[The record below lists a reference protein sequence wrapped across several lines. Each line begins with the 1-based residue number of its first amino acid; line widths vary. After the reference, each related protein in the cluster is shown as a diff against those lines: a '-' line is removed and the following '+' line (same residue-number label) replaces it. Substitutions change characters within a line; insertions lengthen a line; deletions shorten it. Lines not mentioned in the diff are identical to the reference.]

1 MALVPFAKSII
12 LIGLLFHVYSVY
24 GQFKEAFPQPLH
36 VEDHPAWQQLS
47 QANEAGKWEEVF
59 KLAIALSDRYPEAE
73 NLYFYAA
80 NALYQ
85 NKQYANA
92 SQYYQTVVAISPFQ
106 SANLTAMVMGAMYAK
121 EPQIVKHALYLLS
134 FVPMSPAEKTQADH
148 QLQKILDNFASYV
161 NYGSVT
167 AALQQGLQQYSQSY
181 AAHMA
186 FHEQY
191 VNMLLNL
198 DLGKSNFPKEAFAQL
213 KTKTHAG
220 YYPTVLYN
228 YLLGKIAMSCLAGK
242 ERTESIFKDLLPD
255 FNASIADRLANPLSK
270 YLLYSQMERYAE
282 NLKDYESIIAAS
294 KIMLAELNASG
305 IAPTLSYK
313 VLINLADAFLK
324 KKDIAQAKE
333 YAQALATVIPKI
345 VNQRHK
351 MDAYNIA
358 SVAMSYVDKAKA
370 AQLFDEGIAY
380 AQKTGSSSLG
390 LVQNKEGFLN
400 GKATD
405 LLKNDESS
413 FVVAENQG
421 VLYTNQG
428 KYKEA
433 IPHFMRS
440 KKILESQMAQ
450 ASPEKQKGLL
460 ADYSRVCNLLIG
472 CVAHVQDG
480 VALLPIVEDVKGYS
494 LAESTSKSGKRATL
508 KEIQAVLQPDEAL
521 IYYIDISAELYD
533 GYYIPLLLTKEKVH
547 FGFSFAR
554 DSFLPELYAGFN
566 AEIGNIEKDLARKEF
581 RSPVYSQYETR
592 EQARGQDF
600 KQGEMGLLI
609 ELYRHKLNPSTEEL
623 SSGTYNPNIAKGI
636 GMVFYNALLQMFEQ
650 QLAGKKHLIFALD
663 GELNYLPFETLVTA
677 DKQYLVQK
685 YDISYIPSGTVLT
698 NLRQRKQRA
707 YAKSVLAFGDA
718 RYSARTAKGYPLKS
732 QIDVERIELKVKEAI
747 AADQNLDQAFASFNR
762 TAANYLAGT
771 KKEVEMIKAI
781 VPDADI
787 FLNEKMTENEFK
799 RLNSAGALNQY
810 RIIHLASHAGVNP
823 YVFDLSGIMFSVF
836 PEPVGGEDGELVVS
850 EVAKLKMQPELVM
863 LSACQ
868 TGLGK
873 LVPGDG
879 VAGLNH
885 AFLMAGAN
893 ATITSLW
900 NVSDYATSVLVSK
913 LYRKVFQERK
923 SYVKALNEVKREF
936 IASGDPML
944 NLTLAWA
951 PFIYTGK

>member
-1 MALVPFAKSII
+1 MFNICN
-12 LIGLLFHVYSVY
+12 VY
-24 GQFKEAFPQPLH
+24 GQFKEVFPQPPKLD
-36 VEDHPAWQQLS
+36 DHPAWQQLS
-47 QANEAGKWEEVF
+47 NANQAGRWVETFN
-59 KLAIALSDRYPEAE
+59 LAIALSDRYPEAE

-85 NKQYANA
+85 NKQYPTA
-92 SQYYQTVVAISPFQ
+92 SQYYQTVVAIYPFQ
-106 SANLTAMVMGAMYAK
+106 SANLTATVMGAMYAK
-121 EPQIVKHALYLLS
+121 EPQVVNYALYVLS
-134 FVPMSPAEKTQADH
+134 FVPMSPAEKMQADH
-148 QLQKILDNFASYV
+148 QLQKVLDNFVPYTDYA
-161 NYGSVT
+161 SVT
-167 AALQQGLQQYSQSY
+167 AALQRGLQQYRESY
-181 AAHMA
+181 ADHMA

-191 VNMLLNL
+191 VKKLMNL
-198 DLGKSNFPKEAFAQL
+198 DLRNSTFPKEAFAQL
-213 KTKTHAG
+213 KAYKNAG
-220 YYPTVLYN
+220 NYPAVLYN
-228 YLLGKIAMSCLAGK
+228 YLLGSIATACLVGNEKA
-242 ERTESIFKDLLPD
+242 EPAFQDLLPD
-255 FNASIADRLANPLSK
+255 FNASLADRRSNPLSK

-282 NLKDYESIIAAS
+282 HVKDYESVISAS
-294 KIMLAELNASG
+294 KIMLAELNATD
-305 IAPTLSYK
+305 IAPALSYK

-324 KKDIAQAKE
+324 KKDINQAKE
-333 YAQALATVIPKI
+333 YGQALAKIIPKI
-345 VNQRHK
+345 ANQQHK

-358 SVAMSYVDKAKA
+358 AVAMSYLDKTKA
-370 AQLFDEGIAY
+370 AQIFDEGIAY
-380 AQKTGSSSLG
+380 AQKTGVSSLG
-390 LVQNKEGFLN
+390 LIQNKEGFIN
-400 GKATD
+400 GKVTN
-405 LLKNDESS
+405 LLKDDESS
-413 FVVAENQG
+413 FMVAENQG
-421 VLYTNQG
+421 VLFTNQQ

-433 IPHFMRS
+433 IPHFIRS
-440 KKILESQMAQ
+440 KKILESQMAK

-460 ADYSRVCNLLIG
+460 ADYNRVCNLLIG

-480 VALLPIVEDVKGYS
+480 VALLPIMEDVKGYS
-494 LAESTSKSGKRATL
+494 LAESTSKNSKRATI

-533 GYYIPLLLTKEKVH
+533 GYYIPLLLTKDKVH

-554 DSFLPELYAGFN
+554 DSFLPEIYAGFN

-581 RSPVYSQYETR
+581 RNPAYTQYQTR
-592 EQARGQDF
+592 EQAKGQDF

-609 ELYRHKLNPSTEEL
+609 ELYRHKLNPSAEEL
-623 SSGTYNPNIAKGI
+623 RNGTYHPNIAKGI
-636 GMVFYNALLQMFEQ
+636 GMAFYHMLLQMFEP
-650 QLAGKKHLIFALD
+650 QLVGKKHLIFALD

-698 NLRQRKQRA
+698 NLRQRKQRT

-718 RYSARTAKGYPLKS
+718 RYSARNSKGYPLKS
-732 QIDVERIELKVKEAI
+732 QTDVERIELKVKESI
-747 AADQNLDQAFASFNR
+747 ALSHNLDQAFATFSK
-762 TAANYLAGT
+762 TAANYLEGT
-771 KKEVEMIKAI
+771 KKEVEMIKTI

-787 FLNEKMTENEFK
+787 FLHEKMTENEFK
-799 RLNSAGALNQY
+799 RLNASGALNQY

-850 EVAKLKMQPELVM
+850 EVAKLKMAPELVM

-923 SYVKALNEVKREF
+923 SYVRALNEVKREF
-936 IASGDPML
+936 INSSDPML